1 MNKLKIIVIFL
12 CAILISSCS
21 TTYKRASGPESV
33 GYYDSILQENMYEVT
48 FNGNSDIS
56 STTAQDYALLRA
68 AEICIENGYKTFD
81 IINSKDNSK
90 TETGGY
96 VNHYGR
102 YQSTTYISSS
112 TYPKIVLIIKCS
124 KEKNLTFIAEEIKT
138 NLRKKYNLDK

>member
-21 TTYKRASGPESV
+21 TTYKRASVPESV

-90 TETGGY
+90 TETGAY
-96 VNHYGR
+96 TNHYGR
-102 YQSTTYISSS
+102 YQSATYVSSN
-112 TYPKIVLIIKCS
+112 TYPKIALIIKCS
-124 KEKNLTFIAEEIKT
+124 KENNLTFIAEQIKE
-138 NLRKKYNLDK
+138 NLRKKYKLDK

>member
-1 MNKLKIIVIFL
+1 MNKLKVIFVFL
-12 CAILISSCS
+12 CAILISSCA
-21 TTYKRASGPESV
+21 TTYKRAGNPDGV
-33 GYYDSILQENMYEVT
+33 GYYDSLLQKNMYEVT

-81 IINSKDNSK
+81 IVNSKDNSK

-96 VNHYGR
+96 INHYGR
-102 YQSTTYISSS
+102 YQSAAYISSS

-124 KEKNLTFIAEEIKT
+124 VENDLTFIAEQIRE
-138 NLRKKYNLDK
+138 NLRKKYKLD